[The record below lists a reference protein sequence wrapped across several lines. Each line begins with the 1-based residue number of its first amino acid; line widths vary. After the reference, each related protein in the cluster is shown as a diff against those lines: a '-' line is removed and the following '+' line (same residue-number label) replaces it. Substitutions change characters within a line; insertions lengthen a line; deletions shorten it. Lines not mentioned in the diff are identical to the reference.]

1 MNLIGHANILTWGQ
15 LIWKRLPN
23 LSSPSERSSSET
35 SIHKHTLL
43 HCTQTA
49 SSGSDVQSELSEL
62 GVSVYNQDEFEAGV
76 LQQIDQEVSKRNA
89 EQQKKFLLKEYNS
102 VKHEIR

>member
-1 MNLIGHANILTWGQ
+1 M
-15 LIWKRLPN
+15 
-23 LSSPSERSSSET
+23 
-35 SIHKHTLL
+35 
-43 HCTQTA
+43 HCTQIA

-89 EQQKKFLLKEYNS
+89 EQQKKFLLKEYNR